1 MARRTLTRPG
11 EDYDKNYLNYLI
23 SEIEYQTGMTF
34 NKGERIQIN
43 GGDATELVLV
53 SPNGTKYKVSVADD
67 GTLSTSCLLYTSDA
81 ADE

>member
-43 GGDATELVLV
+43 GGDSTELVLV
-53 SPNGTKYKVSVADD
+53 SPNGTKYKVSVADN
-67 GTLSTSCLLYTSDA
+67 GTLSTSTTV
-81 ADE
+81 

>member
-1 MARRTLTRPG
+1 MARKTLTRPG
-11 EDYDKNYLNYLI
+11 EEYDKNYLNYLI

-53 SPNGTKYKVSVADD
+53 SPNGTKYKVSVADN
-67 GTLSTSCLLYTSDA
+67 GTLSTSTTV
-81 ADE
+81 

>member
-1 MARRTLTRPG
+1 MARKTLTRPG

-67 GTLSTSCLLYTSDA
+67 GTLSTSTPV
-81 ADE
+81 

>member
-1 MARRTLTRPG
+1 MARKTLTRPG

-43 GGDATELVLV
+43 GGDSTELVLV
-53 SPNGTKYKVSVADD
+53 SPNGTKYKVSVADN
-67 GTLSTSCLLYTSDA
+67 GTLSTSTTV
-81 ADE
+81 

>member
-1 MARRTLTRPG
+1 MARKTLTRPG

-53 SPNGTKYKVSVADD
+53 SPNGTKYKVSVAEN
-67 GTLSTSCLLYTSDA
+67 GTLSTATTV
-81 ADE
+81 

>member
-67 GTLSTSCLLYTSDA
+67 GTLSTSTTV
-81 ADE
+81 

>member
-1 MARRTLTRPG
+1 MARKTLTRPG

-67 GTLSTSCLLYTSDA
+67 GTLSTSTTI
-81 ADE
+81 

>member
-67 GTLSTSCLLYTSDA
+67 GSLSTSATV
-81 ADE
+81 

>member
-43 GGDATELVLV
+43 GGDSTELVLV

-67 GTLSTSCLLYTSDA
+67 GTLSTSTTV
-81 ADE
+81 

>member
-67 GTLSTSCLLYTSDA
+67 GTLSTSATV
-81 ADE
+81 

>member
-53 SPNGTKYKVSVADD
+53 SPNGTKYKVSVTDD
-67 GTLSTSCLLYTSDA
+67 GTLSTSTTV
-81 ADE
+81 

>member
-1 MARRTLTRPG
+1 VARRTLTRPG

-67 GTLSTSCLLYTSDA
+67 GTLSTSATV
-81 ADE
+81 

>member
-1 MARRTLTRPG
+1 MARKTLTRPG

-53 SPNGTKYKVSVADD
+53 SPNGTKYKVSVADN
-67 GTLSTSCLLYTSDA
+67 GTLSTATTV
-81 ADE
+81 

>member
-1 MARRTLTRPG
+1 MARRTLTRPS

-53 SPNGTKYKVSVADD
+53 SPNGTKYKVSVADN
-67 GTLSTSCLLYTSDA
+67 GTLSTATTV
-81 ADE
+81 

>member
-53 SPNGTKYKVSVADD
+53 SPNGTKYKVSIADD
-67 GTLSTSCLLYTSDA
+67 GSLSTSATV
-81 ADE
+81 

>member
-1 MARRTLTRPG
+1 MARKTLTRPG

-67 GTLSTSCLLYTSDA
+67 GTLSTSTTGS
-81 ADE
+81 

>member
-67 GTLSTSCLLYTSDA
+67 GSLSTSTTV
-81 ADE
+81 

>member
-1 MARRTLTRPG
+1 MARKTLTRPG

-53 SPNGTKYKVSVADD
+53 SPKGTKYKVSVADN
-67 GTLSTSCLLYTSDA
+67 GTLSTSTTV
-81 ADE
+81 

>member
-1 MARRTLTRPG
+1 MARKTLTRPG

-23 SEIEYQTGMTF
+23 SEIEYQTGITF

-53 SPNGTKYKVSVADD
+53 SPNGTKYKVSVADN
-67 GTLSTSCLLYTSDA
+67 GTLSTSTTV
-81 ADE
+81 

>member
-1 MARRTLTRPG
+1 MARKTLTRPG

-43 GGDATELVLV
+43 GSDATELVLV
-53 SPNGTKYKVSVADD
+53 SPNGTKYKVSVADN
-67 GTLSTSCLLYTSDA
+67 GTLSTSTTV
-81 ADE
+81 